1 MENNN
6 VKNLT
11 VKIEPKELGELVIKL
26 TTENGIMKANITAA
40 TKEGYNLLNSS
51 LADMS
56 NQLNNGEVKI
66 QHLSLSMYDSSSYN
80 QGQPSNEENRRNYN
94 RIKSNSYFFDEDDTD
109 EDTDYSQNDYNNL
122 NILV

>member
-1 MENNN
+1 MESNN

-94 RIKSNSYFFDEDDTD
+94 RIKSNSFFFDEDDTD